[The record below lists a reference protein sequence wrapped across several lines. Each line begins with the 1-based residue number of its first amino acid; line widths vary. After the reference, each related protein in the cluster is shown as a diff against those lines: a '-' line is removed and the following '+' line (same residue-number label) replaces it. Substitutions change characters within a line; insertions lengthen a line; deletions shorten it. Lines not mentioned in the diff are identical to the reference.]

1 MYGYDSE
8 TLEKIMGLEQ
18 GYIVSFGLKSEIIL
32 TIKTDIALLTSLIE
46 GCPFHFFINKQNSYT
61 SLIIEDNKEL
71 PFYITAKDFSKRNID
86 FENFEDV
93 IIELIKS
100 EKIKVNYFNDS
111 NFQLFNTELN
121 KTNDYENFIK
131 WLKTNDNS
139 EFKIEI
145 KNTVLTNNQDIIF
158 LDIAEN
164 NKWKNNLVNGKAYYK
179 FSDYLGDGKHGY
191 NQEYSLRSVFSKYFV
206 PNEELFYSIKKVNN
220 LELTDF
226 TIVYKKAILLIESK
240 YTISTKQNKFNDSI
254 VKSIH
259 QLNNAENIIRNEIEQ
274 VKEIELKEKFE
285 NFQVILK
292 ICVFNDDGRNL
303 AYAFKNVK
311 NNFDKR
317 ILPIFIS
324 VFALKQIFGFL
335 QLNTTKDYKVNI
347 IENLLKLRYE
357 NREKDII
364 VIDGIDIE
372 KGIITLL
379 E

>member
-1 MYGYDSE
+1 MYGYDPE

-18 GYIVSFGLKSEIIL
+18 GYFISFDVSSKIII
-32 TIKTDIALLTSLIE
+32 TIKTDVALLTSLIK
-46 GCPFHFFINKQNSYT
+46 GCPFHFLINKQNSFT
-61 SLIIEDNKEL
+61 SLIIEDNKES
-71 PFYITAKDFSKRNID
+71 PFYITAKDFSKNNLD

-93 IIELIKS
+93 IIELLKS
-100 EKIKVNYFNDS
+100 KKIKLNYFNDS
-111 NFQLFNTELN
+111 NFQLFSTELN
-121 KTNDYENFIK
+121 KTYDFKNFIN
-131 WLKTNDNS
+131 WLETNDDS

-145 KNTVLTNNQDIIF
+145 ENTVFAGNQDIIF

-164 NKWKNNLVNGKAYYK
+164 NKWKNNFVNGKPYYK

-191 NQEYSLRSVFSKYFV
+191 NQEHALRSVFSKYFV
-206 PNEELFYSIKKVNN
+206 PNEELFYSIKKRNN

-226 TIVYKKAILLIESK
+226 TIIYQKAILLIESK
-240 YTISTKQNKFNDSI
+240 YTISSKQNKFNDAI

-259 QLNNAENIIRNEIEQ
+259 QLNNAENILRNEIEQ
-274 VKEIELKEKFE
+274 VKELELKEKFE

-303 AYAFKNVK
+303 TYAFKNVK

-324 VFALKQIFGFL
+324 VYTLKQTFSFL
-335 QLNTTKDYKVNI
+335 QLSTTKDYKVNI